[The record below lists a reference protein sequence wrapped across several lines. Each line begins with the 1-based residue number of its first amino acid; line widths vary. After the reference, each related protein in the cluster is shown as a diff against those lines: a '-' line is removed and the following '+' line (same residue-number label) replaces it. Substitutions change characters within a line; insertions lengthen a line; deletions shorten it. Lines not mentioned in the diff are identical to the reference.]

1 VFAVLTVSDTRI
13 CLLPIVCVC
22 RLFCCLIRDS
32 KYSTVQNARMIEA
45 EVCNDP
51 DAPRDGAPNTKTSLV
66 AHALTSNG

>member
-1 VFAVLTVSDTRI
+1 
-13 CLLPIVCVC
+13 
-22 RLFCCLIRDS
+22 
-32 KYSTVQNARMIEA
+32 MIEA